1 MNIDIRKEQLIP
13 LRDAPALLPR
23 VRRGRKIHAATI
35 YRWVRHGRRGRQLEA
50 LQCGG
55 TLCTSVEALQRF
67 FTALTE
73 PDAAPCVRASVRSA
87 EHAERTARELDK
99 AGL

>member
-67 FTALTE
+67 FTALTG
-73 PDAAPCVRASVRSA
+73 PDTVSNARADVRNA
-87 EHAERTARELDK
+87 ERAERTAKELNE